1 MNTNTNDTAYG
12 TMTKSVIS
20 AVDYA
25 NKAENK
31 WQSAGQAVRVYYP
44 SRENLE
50 GVKAQFIADA
60 ILPALDKKHAAA
72 LGVELPRK
80 GSKEYNEMSEANRA
94 KWNTAN
100 EAKKAARATCDTY
113 FSRVLNYAFPKEKA
127 ESTPK
132 SIEVK
137 FNEALTDLIKAC
149 EKAEDAP
156 FDVISVKACLVKA
169 QKLVN
174 SGILNQIG

>member
-1 MNTNTNDTAYG
+1 
-12 TMTKSVIS
+12 MTQHTYQAVVKSVGE
-20 AVDYA
+20 AVSQD
-25 NKAENK
+25 NKSKDK
-31 WQSAGQAVRVYYP
+31 WVTAGVSVNLFYP
-44 SRENLE
+44 NREALE
-50 GVKAQFIADA
+50 AVKAQFIADA
-60 ILPALDKKHAAA
+60 ILPNVDKKHAQA
-72 LGVELPRK
+72 LAVDLPRK
-80 GSKEYNEMSEANRA
+80 GSKEFKELSEANQA
-94 KWNTAN
+94 KWEEAN
-100 EAKKAARATCDTY
+100 QAKKDARATCDTY

-137 FNEALTDLIKAC
+137 FNEALTSLIKAC

-174 SGILNQIG
+174 AGILDQIG